1 MMNTVKT
8 RRGKFLFR
16 DALYFLRAKKYC
28 PFDKKLP
35 PPENM
40 DTTACLGKKAV
51 KEPENRQFYG
61 VSATASGTGYEIYWD
76 M

>member
-16 DALYFLRAKKYC
+16 DALYFLRAKKYW

-35 PPENM
+35 PPEKRRAI
-40 DTTACLGKKAV
+40 ACSHKNAA
-51 KEPENRQFYG
+51 KEPENLQIYG